1 MNSLLDENESK
12 SETPSASKAVTH
24 AIPIF
29 DPPVVSILD
38 ETAGEETGEEPY
50 VLSESKP
57 LSTAETIRSSGLAW
71 SAAIALFAAVLI
83 MLIIGWGADLLF
95 GSSPWGIVIGIV
107 FGAAIGFLQF
117 FRITGEIFK
126 K

>member
-1 MNSLLDENESK
+1 MNSLFDDKEPKPEAHGAPR
-12 SETPSASKAVTH
+12 TAGHAV
-24 AIPIF
+24 PIF

-38 ETAGEETGEEPY
+38 ETAAEETGNEPD

-57 LSTAETIRSSGLAW
+57 LTTAETIRSSGLAW

-95 GSSPWGIVIGIV
+95 GSSPWGIVVGIII
-107 FGAAIGFLQF
+107 GAAIGFFQF

-126 K
+126 R

>member
-1 MNSLLDENESK
+1 MNGLFDENEPK
-12 SETPSASKAVTH
+12 RETHSASKAVTH
-24 AIPIF
+24 AVPIF
-29 DPPVVSILD
+29 DPPIVSILD
-38 ETAGEETGEEPY
+38 QTAGEETAEEPY

-83 MLIIGWGADLLF
+83 MLIIGWGADLLL
-95 GSSPWGIVIGIV
+95 GSSPWGIVVGIII
-107 FGAAIGFLQF
+107 GAAIGFFQF
-117 FRITGEIFK
+117 FRITGEILK

>member
-1 MNSLLDENESK
+1 MNSLFDDNEPK
-12 SETPSASKAVTH
+12 PETPSATRTAGHAV
-24 AIPIF
+24 PIF

-38 ETAGEETGEEPY
+38 ETAGEGTGDEPY

-57 LSTAETIRSSGLAW
+57 LTTAETIRSSGLAW

-83 MLIIGWGADLLF
+83 MLIIGWGADLLL

-107 FGAAIGFLQF
+107 IGAAIGFFQF

>member
-1 MNSLLDENESK
+1 MNGLFDQDESK
-12 SETPSASKAVTH
+12 PESAHASNPVTH
-24 AIPIF
+24 GIPIF

-38 ETAGEETGEEPY
+38 ETAGEETGEEPF

-57 LSTAETIRSSGLAW
+57 LTTAETVRTSGLAW
-71 SAAIALFAAVLI
+71 SAAIALFGAVLI
-83 MLIIGWGADLLF
+83 MLIIGWGADLLL
-95 GSSPWGIVIGIV
+95 GSSPWGIVIGIII
-107 FGAAIGFLQF
+107 GASIGFLQF

>member
-1 MNSLLDENESK
+1 MNSLLDDNEPK
-12 SETPSASKAVTH
+12 PETPSASKTVTH

-38 ETAGEETGEEPY
+38 ETAGEGTGDEPF

-57 LSTAETIRSSGLAW
+57 LTTAQTIRSSGLAW
-71 SAAIALFAAVLI
+71 SAAIALFGAVLI
-83 MLIIGWGADLLF
+83 MLVIGWGADLLL

-107 FGAAIGFLQF
+107 FGAAVGFFQF

>member
-1 MNSLLDENESK
+1 MSSLFDENETKPEEHS
-12 SETPSASKAVTH
+12 TSKAVTH

-29 DPPVVSILD
+29 DPPIVSLLD

-71 SAAIALFAAVLI
+71 SAAIALFAAVLV
-83 MLIIGWGADLLF
+83 MLIIGWGADLLL
-95 GSSPWGIVIGIV
+95 GSSPWGIVVGILI
-107 FGAAIGFLQF
+107 GAAIGFFQF